1 MYLSPLDSIIHFL
14 SSLKNLKTLLNL
26 WIIDNGVLILHFR
39 VSGNKEGYEGLTMI
53 KILKSLS
60 NLPALDA
67 WVSTLWINSTR

>member
-1 MYLSPLDSIIHFL
+1 MYLSLVDSIIHFL
-14 SSLKNLKTLLNL
+14 SSFKNLKTLLNL
-26 WIIDNGVLILHFR
+26 WIIGNVVLILHFR
-39 VSGNKEGYEGLTMI
+39 VSGNKEGYEGLAMI